1 MKLKMTSSVT
11 GLRNEMEL
19 PIKQREY
26 RAWRKEWP
34 QRKVEEAFPNLTDE
48 QQTFLIMGATREEMH
63 YVFGIP
69 ESEGGKGLGDFP
81 PDKEQWLASL
91 GARGAKTK
99 PT

>member
-1 MKLKMTSSVT
+1 MKLKKTSNVT

-26 RAWRKEWP
+26 QAWRKEWP
-34 QRKVEEAFPNLTDE
+34 QRKVEEAFPTLTDE

-81 PDKEQWLASL
+81 PGKEEWLASL
-91 GARGAKTK
+91 SRAIK
-99 PT
+99 PKRSN